1 MVTATH
7 STSKKSAGARKT
19 PAGKGTAG
27 RGPEAIALLEA
38 DHRAVEK
45 LFAQFEKAR
54 DTDRKKLLADK
65 ICMELKIHTQ
75 IEEEIFYPTSREY
88 LEDED
93 IVDEAVVEHAAAKE
107 LIAEIETMQ
116 PGEELYDAKVTVL
129 QEQIEHHVE
138 EEESE
143 YFPKLRKTDMDMK
156 AVGAMLKAR
165 KEELMSQMGGDRGGA
180 AQ

>member
-7 STSKKSAGARKT
+7 STSKKSAGARK
-19 PAGKGTAG
+19 AAG
-27 RGPEAIALLEA
+27 RRRTGSGPDAVALLEA

-65 ICMELKIHTQ
+65 ICLELTIHAQ

-88 LEDED
+88 LEDDD

-129 QEQIEHHVE
+129 QEQIEHHVK

-165 KEELMSQMGGDRGGA
+165 KEELMGQMGGDRGGA
-180 AQ
+180 VQ